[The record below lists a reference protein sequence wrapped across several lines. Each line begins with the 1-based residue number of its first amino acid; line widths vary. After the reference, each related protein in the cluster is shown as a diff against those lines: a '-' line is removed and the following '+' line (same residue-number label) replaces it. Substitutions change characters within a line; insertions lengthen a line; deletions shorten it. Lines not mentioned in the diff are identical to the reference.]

1 MNKLRKCSV
10 EKEGSCEEAK
20 KDQQKQVDDIS
31 DEEYRTNDESEG
43 IGSDDESDKEAVK
56 REYDKPNP
64 VSIFLF

>member
-31 DEEYRTNDESEG
+31 DEEYRESER
-43 IGSDDESDKEAVK
+43 IGSDDECDKETVK

-64 VSIFLF
+64 VSIF